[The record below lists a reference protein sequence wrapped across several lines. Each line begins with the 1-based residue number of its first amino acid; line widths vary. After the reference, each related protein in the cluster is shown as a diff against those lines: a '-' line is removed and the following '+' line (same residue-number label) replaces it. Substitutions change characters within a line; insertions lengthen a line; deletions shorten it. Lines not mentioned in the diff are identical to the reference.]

1 MHADCSRESRPVI
14 AKITMSCGAGKGLP
28 GTMSGGK
35 TMANSKYDLGDG
47 IHRVPTWRIA
57 GYALNNTATNLY
69 LFLMNFIAYYI
80 TGWVGLGVVL
90 AGSFSMIMRVWDG
103 VTDPFIGYIVDKT
116 DGKFGKNRPFM
127 ILGNAILALASFLMF
142 FVTPS
147 LPEGAPR
154 IFFFFLINAIYYIG
168 YTFQC
173 VVTKSA
179 QSCVTN
185 DPKQRPLFTVF
196 DAIYNMIL
204 FTGGQVFVSS
214 YLAPKYHGLG
224 KDIAMFHEFWLI
236 VAVISA
242 IFTAIAVIS
251 IWPKDRR
258 EYFGTGKAQM
268 VTFKDYFE
276 VIKNNKAIQMLIL
289 SASTDKLGT
298 AAKTSTVT
306 LIMYAIVAGNFA
318 LSGGFQIYTTI
329 GNVIFIILG
338 VGVIATRFGQRKAM
352 VVSSW
357 IALIGNILMILLWTF
372 GDATSLSL
380 PGYEGFTGFNFFTIA
395 LFVLT
400 VVAGGFQQVSSNI
413 VIPMTADCADYET
426 YRSGKYVPGLMGT
439 LFSFIDK
446 LVSSLAPFIASICLA
461 AIGFTT
467 AMPDVDTPYSPQL
480 KAVGIFLMYGLVSI
494 GLVFNVIAMKFY
506 PLTAEKMK
514 EVREKIAEIKKA
526 G

>member
-1 MHADCSRESRPVI
+1 MLSQ
-14 AKITMSCGAGKGLP
+14 
-28 GTMSGGK
+28 
-35 TMANSKYDLGDG
+35 KYNVGEG

-69 LFLMNFIAYYI
+69 LFLMTFIAYYI

-127 ILGNAILALASFLMF
+127 VVGNLILASASFIMF
-142 FVTPS
+142 FVTP
-147 LPEGAPR
+147 LIPEGAPR

-196 DAIYNMIL
+196 DAIYNMVI
-204 FTGGQVFVSS
+204 FTGGQMFVAS
-214 YLAPKYHGLG
+214 YLAPKYNGLG
-224 KDIAMFHEFWLI
+224 KDIAMFYEFWAIIAI
-236 VAVISA
+236 VSA
-242 IFTAIAVIS
+242 IFTLIACIS

-258 EYFGTGKAQM
+258 EYFGTGKAQI

-276 VIKNNKAIQMLIL
+276 VIKNNKAIQMLVL

-298 AAKTSTVT
+298 SAKTSTVT
-306 LIMYAIVAGNFA
+306 VIMFAIVAGNYA
-318 LSGGFQIYTTI
+318 LSGGFQLYTTI
-329 GNVIFIILG
+329 GNVLFVILG
-338 VGVIATRFGQRKAM
+338 VGVIATKFGQKKAM
-352 VVSSW
+352 VISSW
-357 IALIGNILMILLWTF
+357 VALIGNALMILLWTF
-372 GDATSLSL
+372 GNPTTLSL
-380 PGYEGFTGFNFFTIA
+380 PGYEGFSGFNMFTIS
-395 LFVLT
+395 LLVLT

-446 LVSSLAPFIASICLA
+446 LVSSLAPFVASVCLA
-461 AIGFTT
+461 AIGFKTT
-467 AMPDVDTPYSPQL
+467 MPDVDTPYSPQL
-480 KAVGIFLMYGLVSI
+480 KVVGIFLMYGLVSI
-494 GLVFNVIAMKFY
+494 GLVFNVVAMKFY
-506 PLTAEKMK
+506 PLTAEKMD
-514 EVREKIAEIKKA
+514 EVRAKIAAAKDVE
-526 G
+526 